1 MTEPLFIVGTTGI
14 TVTMAALAG
23 GALALVLLAVI
34 VVMVARAGSR
44 RTEQAEREALRAE
57 ATDQRLSGQIGDIAR
72 LQAEAVGRLH
82 AMHEALA
89 GRQAELALSV
99 NERLDAVSRSLGQSI
114 QTTTQNT
121 VENLQKLNERLA
133 VIDTAQKTIADLSQ
147 RTIPDLALQVTSLQ
161 NVLSNKQT
169 RGAFGQ
175 AQLEALIA
183 DVLPKGAYA
192 FQHTLSN
199 NTRPDCAVFLPDA
212 GPLVIDAKF
221 PLEAVNSLRDAAT
234 EEERRQATQR
244 VRQDI
249 AKHVTDIAGK
259 YLIPGETQDIA
270 LMFIPSESVY
280 AELHERFDDVVQR
293 AQRARVMI
301 VSPTLM
307 VMAIQVIKQVRK
319 DAQMREAA
327 DQIRG
332 EVGQMMKDVRLL
344 GERVR
349 KLQQHFGHTGKD
361 IDDILTSAGRIEK
374 RAGRIEAL
382 DFDDDASKAGAS
394 GADVLP
400 SPIARRLSAAE

>member
-1 MTEPLFIVGTTGI
+1 MSGTMSDLVFLIGDTPI
-14 TVTMAALAG
+14 SLASLLVAG
-23 GALALVLLAVI
+23 FVLVLIVLTVIAVL
-34 VVMVARAGSR
+34 VARAGKRRGVDALSQAL
-44 RTEQAEREALRAE
+44 RTEEIDLRMVE
-57 ATDQRLSGQIGDIAR
+57 IQR
-72 LQAEAVGRLH
+72 LQAEAAGRMH
-82 AMHEALA
+82 AMQEALSA
-89 GRQAELALSV
+89 RQAELARTV
-99 NERLDAVSRSLGQSI
+99 NERLDAVTLNLGQSI
-114 QTTTQNT
+114 QSTTKNT

-147 RTIPDLALQVTSLQ
+147 KTIPDLAAQVGALQG
-161 NVLSNKQT
+161 VLSNKQT

-175 AQLEALIA
+175 AQLEAIIA

-212 GPLVIDAKF
+212 GPLIIDAKF
-221 PLEAVNSLRDAAT
+221 PLEAVNDLRGAAT
-234 EEERRQATQR
+234 DDERKQAMQR

-249 AKHVTDIAGK
+249 NKHVGDIAGK
-259 YLIPGETQDIA
+259 YLLPGETQDIA

-280 AELHERFDDVVQR
+280 AELHERFEDVVQR

-307 VMAIQVIKQVRK
+307 VMAIQVIKQIRK

-327 DQIRG
+327 EQIRS
-332 EVGQMMKDVRLL
+332 EVGNMMKDVRLL

-349 KLQQHFGHTGKD
+349 KLQQHFGQTGKD

-374 RAGRIEAL
+374 RATRIEGL
-382 DFDDDASKAGAS
+382 EFDEAPS
-394 GADVLP
+394 ADVIP
-400 SPIARRLSAAE
+400 SPLPRKLSAAE